1 MRCELENVIRAQ
13 AGTSSGGQAASFH
26 AILLRLWEILLGLGR
41 HLVMLPLI
49 SKQLAITIFGAIL
62 VCEYFRAVMY
72 IRRNDVIKRLLR
84 SR

>member
-1 MRCELENVIRAQ
+1 MRCEFENAIRTQ

-26 AILLRLWEILLGLGR
+26 AILLILWEILLGLGR

-49 SKQLAITIFGAIL
+49 SKQLAIKIFGAIL

-72 IRRNDVIKRLLR
+72 IRRDDVLKRLFR